1 MVQPP
6 QLAAARG
13 QPRFTKSHRANLV
26 FPVTRIHK
34 KLQRATR
41 KTIRTNASVY
51 LSGVLEYLTSEILDF
66 AGLESEAARMK
77 RINPRH
83 LLFTIRKDE
92 EISQLLDRVSIPH
105 SGVVPNLNPALLPKG
120 YKTKVDEKKNE
131 SKRQVPETAGFEE
144 KLTPPREAM
153 GKVRKAAPI
162 LKAKIPAKQPKVG
175 AKILKDSL
183 YQAKAHKGRK
193 NQSEPSPARST
204 RTRGSKS
211 PGSSTVRSGS
221 RTG

>member
-131 SKRQVPETAGFEE
+131 
-144 KLTPPREAM
+144 REAY
-153 GKVRKAAPI
+153 PT
-162 LKAKIPAKQPKVG
+162 
-175 AKILKDSL
+175 
-183 YQAKAHKGRK
+183 KGS
-193 NQSEPSPARST
+193 NGEGSE
-204 RTRGSKS
+204 
-211 PGSSTVRSGS
+211 SGS
-221 RTG
+221 NTEGKDPSEATEGRSEDTQGLALSS